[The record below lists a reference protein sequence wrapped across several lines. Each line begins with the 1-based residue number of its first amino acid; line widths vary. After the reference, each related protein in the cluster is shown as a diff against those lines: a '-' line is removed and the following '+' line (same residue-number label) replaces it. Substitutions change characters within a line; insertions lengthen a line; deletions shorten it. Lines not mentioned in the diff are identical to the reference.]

1 MRGARS
7 VPLLREVLVFGL
19 GGGVGVPCLYLIV
32 WNAVERVGIERAE
45 SVLSQIMV
53 WLEAL
58 RTMFWPPSVL
68 LLAAASGEFVTRYLL
83 LAVFAN
89 VVLYGAV
96 GAVASLTMG
105 RCAGFVALSLA
116 AVVGLYAVNAL
127 WVQHAGSLIAAVVVV
142 VCILT
147 VLYWKRT
154 RR

>member
-1 MRGARS
+1 MRGARP
-7 VPLLREVLVFGL
+7 VPFLRYVLVFGL
-19 GGGVGVPCLYLIV
+19 GGGVGVPCLYLVV
-32 WNAVERVGIERAE
+32 WSAVEQVGIERAE
-45 SVLSQIMV
+45 SVFPQIMV

-83 LAVFAN
+83 LAVLAN

-96 GAVASLTMG
+96 GAVASLTIG
-105 RCAGFVALSLA
+105 RRVGFVALSLA
-116 AVVGLYAVNAL
+116 LVVGLYAVNAR

-142 VCILT
+142 VCVLT
-147 VLYWKRT
+147 VLYWKGT